1 MPCRQGR
8 AAQGYHLGAGQGGKQ
23 RFFQREK
30 GGGEDEIFM
39 QKERSEKLFLLNMS
53 CLCIIKHQLK
63 PGIEASRI
71 RVQADGMRMLGKENL
86 NSMANPALKCAAAG
100 LASGAGEGGAQCDDE
115 EQTLK
120 PQKRVKCLRAEF
132 LPGWLLESLNVSAQC
147 SSGKAASDWS
157 CQVC

>member
-1 MPCRQGR
+1 
-8 AAQGYHLGAGQGGKQ
+8 
-23 RFFQREK
+23 
-30 GGGEDEIFM
+30 M
-39 QKERSEKLFLLNMS
+39 QKERSKRVFILTMS

-71 RVQADGMRMLGKENL
+71 RDRTDGMRMPGKEN
-86 NSMANPALKCAAAG
+86 SKCMAYPPLKCAAAAF
-100 LASGAGEGGAQCDDE
+100 ASGAGEGGAQCDDE

-120 PQKRVKCLRAEF
+120 SQKRVKSPRAEF
-132 LPGWLLESLNVSAQC
+132 LPGWPLERLNGLAQC